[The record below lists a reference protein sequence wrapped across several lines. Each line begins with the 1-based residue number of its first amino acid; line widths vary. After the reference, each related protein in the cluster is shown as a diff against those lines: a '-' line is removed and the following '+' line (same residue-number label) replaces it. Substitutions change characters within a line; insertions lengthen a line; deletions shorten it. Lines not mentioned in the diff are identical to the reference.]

1 MARKKVVEKV
11 EEVKNRIIR
20 TSIEMIALYGLSKFN
35 LSDVAMHIGLTKAA
49 LYWYFP
55 SKDALII
62 SITKKVSCAY
72 IEHAQKISTSSLNA
86 GEKLRQIIS
95 IPDNDSDSL
104 MCILP
109 LKLFLDYFSDN
120 NEIRKQIQEGY
131 ENYNTIL
138 SGVLLEGIEAGLFQI
153 NWSPDEFAKY
163 ITGTIDGIVLQNLIF
178 PKNHRLST
186 QLVVS
191 IIETLINKY

>member
-11 EEVKNRIIR
+11 EEVKNLIIR

-35 LSDVAMHIGLTKAA
+35 LSDIAMHIGLTKAA

-62 SITKKVSCAY
+62 AITKTVSYAY
-72 IEHAQKISTSSLNA
+72 IEHAQNISSSSLNA
-86 GEKLRQIIS
+86 AEKLRQIIS

-109 LKLFLDYFSDN
+109 LKLFLDYFSDD
-120 NEIRKQIQEGY
+120 NEIRKQIQQGY

-138 SGVLLEGIEAGLFQI
+138 SGVLTEGIEAGLFQI

-163 ITGTIDGIVLQNLIF
+163 ITGTIDGIVLQNLIL
-178 PKNHRLST
+178 PKNHRLSS

-191 IIETLINKY
+191 IIETLLSKY

>member
-35 LSDVAMHIGLTKAA
+35 LSGVAMHIGLTKAA

-62 SITKKVSCAY
+62 AITKTVSYAY
-72 IEHAQKISTSSLNA
+72 IEHAQRISDSSLNA
-86 GEKLRQIIS
+86 AEKLRQIVS

-109 LKLFLDYFSDN
+109 LKLFLDYFSDD

-138 SGVLLEGIEAGLFQI
+138 SGVLLDGIEAGLFQI
-153 NWSPDEFAKY
+153 NWPPDEFAKY
-163 ITGTIDGIVLQNLIF
+163 ITATIDGIVLQNLILQ
-178 PKNHRLST
+178 KNHRLSS

-191 IIETLINKY
+191 IIETLISK